1 MLIWLVF
8 LATVAVIGFVQDDL
22 FYLAS
27 EGRSFEE
34 LDYTRGEPYLFYIDP
49 IKIQVFPNTS
59 QTEQADF
66 IFTFQLYRDTGVVN
80 DTLYQ
85 TKHHNTSFI
94 KVDFSEY
101 FGVLDT
107 IGEQREDNGDLSNN
121 PTKLDAEL
129 W

>member
-66 IFTFQLYRDTGVVN
+66 IFTFQLYRDKIIIGTGISMKNRKINISIIGHVKYISN
-80 DTLYQ
+80 DAT
-85 TKHHNTSFI
+85 TI
-94 KVDFSEY
+94 KAKYCDI
-101 FGVLDT
+101 L
-107 IGEQREDNGDLSNN
+107 IGNFFL
-121 PTKLDAEL
+121 KF
-129 W
+129 